1 MTTFGLSNGFISMF
15 QHKINAR
22 ILPERRLIMADYK
35 TPLQLTAPRYMKG
48 YTRTMWESLVP
59 LLISRGTTNVSKS
72 VVETYCQTYGISRQ
86 AYEDIVEH
94 GMTDADGKKNPSVT
108 TYENAVKNLRG
119 LASDLGLTPSS
130 QVQLQKLIID
140 SSDEHDGKFFSDLA
154 QDIKF

>member
-1 MTTFGLSNGFISMF
+1 
-15 QHKINAR
+15 
-22 ILPERRLIMADYK
+22 MADYK

-72 VVETYCQTYGISRQ
+72 VVETYCQTYGIARQ
-86 AYEDIVEH
+86 AYESIQEF
-94 GMTDADGKKNPSVT
+94 GITDADGKKTGAVT

-140 SSDEHDGKFFSDLA
+140 SSDEHDGKSFSELA

>member
-1 MTTFGLSNGFISMF
+1 MF

-86 AYEDIVEH
+86 AYEDIAEH
-94 GMTDADGKKNPSVT
+94 GMTDEDGKKNPSVT

-140 SSDEHDGKFFSDLA
+140 SSDEHDGKSFSDLA